1 MTARHPLLMGKK
13 AVLFDLDGTLVDSMG
28 VWKEIDIEFLGSH
41 GLKLPQNLQQ
51 EIEGMSFTET
61 ACYFKD
67 RFLLEESV
75 DTIKTIWQDMAMD
88 AYKNQVSLKPGVKE
102 FLAYLKEEGFSMAVA
117 SSNAYDLIDA
127 VLTGNRIR
135 KYFPVVVISCEVE
148 RGKPAPDVYLEAAR
162 RLGVE
167 PSDCLVFEDI
177 VPGILSGKNAG
188 MTTCAVW
195 DAYSAD
201 QEDAKRRA
209 ADAYI
214 DHYMELI
221 PEYKER

>member
-1 MTARHPLLMGKK
+1 
-13 AVLFDLDGTLVDSMG
+13 MG
-28 VWKEIDIEFLGSH
+28 VWKEIDIEFLGSR
-41 GLKLPQNLQQ
+41 GLALPVNLQQ

-61 ACYFKD
+61 ACYFKK
-67 RFLLEESV
+67 RFSLEESI
-75 DTIKTIWQDMAMD
+75 DTIKAIWQDMAMD
-88 AYKNQVSLKPGVKE
+88 AYRNQVSLKPGVE
-102 FLAYLKEEGFSMAVA
+102 VFLSYLKEEGFVMAVA
-117 SSNAYDLIDA
+117 SSNAYELIDA
-127 VLTGNRIR
+127 VLKSNGIR
-135 KYFPVVVISCEVE
+135 EYFPVVVIACEVQ

-162 RLGVE
+162 RLGVDPAE
-167 PSDCLVFEDI
+167 CLVFEDI